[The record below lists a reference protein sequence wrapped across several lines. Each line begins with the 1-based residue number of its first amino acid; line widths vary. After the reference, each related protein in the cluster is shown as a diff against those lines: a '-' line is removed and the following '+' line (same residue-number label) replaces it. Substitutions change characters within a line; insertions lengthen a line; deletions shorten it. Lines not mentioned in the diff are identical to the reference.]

1 MKYFKKLKILQEREK
16 NMNKALILLLSL
28 MTACTNTQEGIQLK
42 FKADRDKIASGES
55 LNVKYETNPEIFQIK
70 AALISGNGRTIE
82 IYNTQEATGT
92 FNIRRAFSNL
102 DSVNYSKNN
111 FLEFHAINKNNQ
123 IILTDAIPL
132 ELNPSIVVKSLCATD
147 GCNTLTGN
155 AIGNLPQKLIVET
168 FGFQPVKYKYIVNT
182 KKDSMTFE
190 NNFEEPVAYDYLE
203 KIIFEEPDGDEL
215 FYLTSIIVIAT
226 DVNGYEVLNA
236 LPVKVVRP
244 IEVRYDGKYQLA
256 QTFEP
261 VPVSGCITGSIDNRI
276 EYNETKSETRENSI
290 DVSINKDWSNSV
302 GLSVS
307 QELTEGIQVSQSI
320 GNSIS
325 SSTEQSESTE
335 NGWETSQS
343 KSSSNE
349 FNWSTSNGESWE
361 FNNSNSVG
369 NSQTNETQNEING
382 SVTVGV
388 EGEGSL
394 PFLGKIG
401 GNVSTTGGVRK
412 GWNNSNTN
420 STERSQGY
428 SIAGSSDKTQSFGS
442 VQSDESTTS
451 LNGAY
456 VVGKSFSNSI
466 ESSEEKSNTR
476 VWDMSN
482 GTSKENVISIGNSES
497 ISKTQSDSTTVTSSL
512 NFSVFLPRE
521 RKGIFYRQTTRWI
534 REIKI
539 ITYDLNG
546 TPKLAGKMLANEWNW
561 AVSMSIGNSC
571 AEISIPK
578 MEEVVCY
585 LEPCF

>member
-1 MKYFKKLKILQEREK
+1 MKMLKYLLGIT
-16 NMNKALILLLSL
+16 LILFG
-28 MTACTNTQEGIQLK
+28 CTNADDEIKLNLK
-42 FKADRDKIASGES
+42 AEKSVVSSGES
-55 LNVKYETNPEIFQIK
+55 LTIKYDTHPQINK
-70 AALISGNGRTIE
+70 IRAALISENGRTVE
-82 IYNTQEATGT
+82 VYNFQDAVGL
-92 FNIRRAFSNL
+92 FSIRRIFANL
-102 DSVNYSKNN
+102 DAVNYGKNN
-111 FLEFHAINKNNQ
+111 RLEFLAYDANNQ
-123 IILTDAIPL
+123 IILSDQIPIT
-132 ELNPSIVVKSLCATD
+132 LNASIVINSLCATE
-147 GCNTLTGN
+147 GCAALTGN
-155 AIGNLPQKLIVET
+155 VIGNLPQQIKVST
-168 FGFQPVKYKYIVNT
+168 FGLQTIKYKYIINT
-182 KKDSMTFE
+182 KKDSIVIEHQYDT
-190 NNFEEPVAYDYLE
+190 PVADDYLDNIVWE
-203 KIIFEEPDGDEL
+203 LPTEDES
-215 FYLTSIIVIAT
+215 FYLTSIIVIAF
-226 DVNGYEVLNA
+226 DKEGNEVLNA

-244 IEVRYDGKYQLA
+244 IEVRYDGSYELA

-261 VPVSGCITGSIDNRI
+261 VPVSGCITGSIDNRVD
-276 EYNETKSETRENSI
+276 YNESKSETRENSI
-290 DVSINKDWSNSV
+290 DVSISRDWNKSV

-307 QELTEGIQVSQSI
+307 QELTEGIQVSQTI

-325 SSTEQSESTE
+325 SSSEQSESTE

-343 KSSSNE
+343 RASSNE
-349 FNWSTSNGESWE
+349 FNWSTSNGETWE

-369 NSQTNETQNEING
+369 SSQTNETQNEING

-401 GNVSTTGGVRK
+401 GNVSTTGGVRR

-428 SIAGSSDKTQSFGS
+428 SVGGNTEKSQSFGS
-442 VQSDESTTS
+442 VQTDEATTG

-466 ESSEEKSNTR
+466 ESSQEQSNTR
-476 VWDMSN
+476 VWDMTN
-482 GTSKENVISIGNSES
+482 GTAQENVVSIGNAES
-497 ISKTQSDSTTVTSSL
+497 ISKTQTVSTSVTTSL

-521 RKGIFYRQTTRWI
+521 RKGIFYRQTSRWI

-571 AEISIPK
+571 QEISKPNN
-578 MEEVVCY
+578 MEVASCY
-585 LEPCF
+585 IEPCF

>member
-1 MKYFKKLKILQEREK
+1 MLKYLLGS
-16 NMNKALILLLSL
+16 ILLLS
-28 MTACTNTQEGIQLK
+28 ACTNAEDEIKLNLQAEKT
-42 FKADRDKIASGES
+42 AVSSGES
-55 LNVKYETNPEIFQIK
+55 LNIKYTTHPQITQLR
-70 AALISGNGRTIE
+70 AALISENGRAVE
-82 IYNTQEATGT
+82 VYNSQDAIGV
-92 FNIRRAFSNL
+92 FSIRRIFSNL
-102 DSVNYSKNN
+102 DAINYGKNN
-111 FLEFHAINKNNQ
+111 RLEFLAFNKDNQ
-123 IILTDAIPL
+123 IILSDQIPIT
-132 ELNPSIVVKSLCATD
+132 LNPSIVINSLCATA
-147 GCNTLTGN
+147 GCTTLTGN
-155 AIGNLPQKLIVET
+155 AIGDLPQKINVST
-168 FGFQPVKYKYIVNT
+168 FGIQPVKYKYIINT
-182 KKDSMTFE
+182 KNDSLTIE
-190 NNFEEPVAYDYLE
+190 HQYDTPVADDYLDNIVWSLPN
-203 KIIFEEPDGDEL
+203 KDES
-215 FYLTSIIVIAT
+215 FYLTSVIVIAI
-226 DVNGYEVLNA
+226 DKEGNEVLNA

-244 IEVRYDGKYQLA
+244 VEVRYDGSYELA

-276 EYNETKSETRENSI
+276 DYSESKSETRENSI
-290 DVSINKDWSNSV
+290 DVSISRDWNKSV

-307 QELTEGIQVSQSI
+307 QELTEGIQVSQTI

-325 SSTEQSESTE
+325 SSSEQSETTE

-349 FNWSTSNGESWE
+349 FNWSTVNGESWE

-401 GNVSTTGGVRK
+401 GNVSTTGGVRR
-412 GWNNSNTN
+412 GWNNANTN
-420 STERSQGY
+420 STERTQGY
-428 SIAGSSDKTQSFGS
+428 SISGNSEKSQSFGS
-442 VQSDESTTS
+442 VQTDEATTG

-466 ESSEEKSNTR
+466 ETSEEQSNTR
-476 VWDMSN
+476 VWDMTN
-482 GTSKENVISIGNSES
+482 GTSQENVVSIGNAES
-497 ISKTQSDSTTVTSSL
+497 ISKTQTVSTSVTTSL

-521 RKGIFYRQTTRWI
+521 RKGIFYRQTSRWI

-571 AEISIPK
+571 QEISKPNN
-578 MEEVVCY
+578 MEVVSCY
-585 LEPCF
+585 IEPCF

>member
-1 MKYFKKLKILQEREK
+1 MNKIL
-16 NMNKALILLLSL
+16 MTLMSIFFLS
-28 MTACTNTQEGIQLK
+28 CTNTERQINLNL
-42 FKADRDKIASGES
+42 KADKESITSGES
-55 LNVKYETNPEIFQIK
+55 LNIKYQVNPEIVQMK
-70 AALISGNGRTIE
+70 AALISGNGRTVE
-82 IYNTQEATGT
+82 IYNTQDATGI
-92 FNIRRAFSNL
+92 FNIRRIFTNL
-102 DSVNYSKNN
+102 DSVNYSKVNYI
-111 FLEFHAINKNNQ
+111 EFHAINKDDQ
-123 IILTDAIPL
+123 IILTDTL
-132 ELNPSIVVKSLCATD
+132 EIELAPSVVIKSLCATEN
-147 GCNTLTGN
+147 CNTLTGN
-155 AIGNLPQKLIVET
+155 VIGNLPQKLIVES
-168 FGFQPVKYKYIVNT
+168 FGFQPVKYKYIINT
-182 KKDSMTFE
+182 KKDSLNIEHTFE
-190 NNFEEPVAYDYLE
+190 SPISFDYLE
-203 KIIFEEPDGDEL
+203 NIIFENPDENEL
-215 FYLTSIIVIAT
+215 FYLTSVIVVAV
-226 DVNGYEVLNA
+226 DRNGAEILNA
-236 LPVKVVRP
+236 IPIKVVRP

-307 QELTEGIQVSQSI
+307 QELTEGIQVSQTV

-361 FNNSNSVG
+361 FNNSTSTG
-369 NSQTNETQNEING
+369 TSQTNETQNEING

-388 EGEGSL
+388 EGEGKL

-401 GNVSTTGGVRK
+401 GNVSTTGGVRR

-420 STERSQGY
+420 SNEKTQGY
-428 SIAGSSDKTQSFGS
+428 SVSGNSDKTQSFGS
-442 VQSDESTTS
+442 VQSDETTTS

-482 GTSKENVISIGNSES
+482 GTSKENVISVGNSES

-534 REIKI
+534 REIRI
-539 ITYDLNG
+539 ITYDMNG

-561 AVSMSIGNSC
+561 AVSMSIGNTCS
-571 AEISIPK
+571 EISTPK